1 MTKAQIIDPKTGVA
15 TTPKQVLVEDSI
27 THQSGDGVTTG
38 MAAAVETP
46 DIFDNSPQ
54 AAVKTQAAPNQT
66 TDNQNT
72 VTRIADEDREQRQ
85 QQAEAV
91 VTNSLHTLP
100 DGSVDIMRDN

>member
-46 DIFDNSPQ
+46 DTLTTHPKRRSKPKPPPTKQQTIKTPLLALLMKTANNANSKPRR
-54 AAVKTQAAPNQT
+54 P
-66 TDNQNT
+66 
-72 VTRIADEDREQRQ
+72 
-85 QQAEAV
+85 
-91 VTNSLHTLP
+91 
-100 DGSVDIMRDN
+100 